1 MPVGQ
6 NEPRQARLG
15 IVAVTLGAQLL
26 SPPHTDAFEELLIVA
41 ETRQFFFSQIVQ
53 DLRKQHESDR
63 SRTAANEFSQR
74 CQEIWIGKL
83 ILLHRKPT
91 SSAKGAPGGAGLGWI
106 HPINSL
112 VAAALLLA
120 AVVIAMA
127 FRVRLGAPPQA
138 TSERGQD
145 FAKHGFEGESI
156 QLLVSTDWSNALSSS
171 SSSRSKIQ
179 SPFWILV
186 TWSLC
191 SIQPSSSWDTTKWVE
206 LYWLMACRS
215 LGKESIDPMGCHG
228 AGVMGGGTRKGIRYF
243 LFIHPG
249 SHVSHR
255 F

>member
-1 MPVGQ
+1 MM
-6 NEPRQARLG
+6 A
-15 IVAVTLGAQLL
+15 AQLL
-26 SPPHTDAFEELLIVA
+26 SPPHADAFEELLIVA
-41 ETRQFFFSQIVQ
+41 ETRHFFFSQIVQ

-63 SRTAANEFSQR
+63 SRTA
-74 CQEIWIGKL
+74 
-83 ILLHRKPT
+83 
-91 SSAKGAPGGAGLGWI
+91 AKGAPGGAGLGWI

-228 AGVMGGGTRKGIRYF
+228 GGVMGGW
-243 LFIHPG
+243 H
-249 SHVSHR
+249 
-255 F
+255 